1 MQNHVKVYHDY
12 FGYYYGEFFLCECCQ
27 REKAVDIHHIIY
39 RSKFGAKRKDEQ
51 DLITNL
57 IGLCRKCHDKAHS
70 EELTKEYLTNIHNF
84 KLKHNEI

>member
-1 MQNHVKVYHDY
+1 MQNHVKVYMRYFDY
-12 FGYYYGEFFLCECCQ
+12 GIEDFIPCECCGSRCQ
-27 REKAVDIHHIIY
+27 DIHHIIP
-39 RSKFGAKRKDEQ
+39 RSKFGSKRKDEQ